1 MHVGSIEQV
10 VSEMPKA
17 QLMLEVAM
25 EGVGGYVES
34 LF

>member
-1 MHVGSIEQV
+1 MYVSSIEQV
-10 VSEMPKA
+10 VSEMPKT

-25 EGVGGYVES
+25 KSVCGDVES